1 MHIAAIRIHSL
12 PAAAVAARAAAVAG
26 RATRSA
32 ASVATTSSAS
42 RAAFSTCSLRPRSA
56 AASPT
61 AAVRARQQP
70 PPYQTAF
77 SVRGYASDSY
87 PPHTV
92 LNMPALSPTMT
103 SGNLGQWAKKLGDE
117 IVPGDVLIEVETDK
131 ATMDFECQDEGFLA
145 KIFVESG
152 EKDVPV
158 GKPIGVLVENKD
170 DIDKFA
176 DFKPDSSSAA
186 PAAKKEETKE
196 KQSKDEPK
204 DEPKEDAPQEKASKE
219 ESSAPKK
226 EATTWAKS
234 ASSDRVKAS
243 PLAKT
248 LAAEKGIDLSTVKGT
263 GPDGRIVKEDVLNY
277 KAPAAAASSKAAA
290 SGKAPA
296 VPAAAPGAAYV
307 DIPLSNVRKVI
318 ASRLLESK
326 QTIPHYYLTQEIN
339 VDKILKLRE
348 VLNSQANGKYK
359 LSVND
364 FVIKASALA
373 LKAVPE
379 VNSSWQGSTI
389 RQFNNAD
396 IAVAVATDNGLITP
410 IVTSAETRGLSTIST
425 SVKELAARAR
435 INKLQPNEYQGGT
448 FTISNLGMYGIS
460 HFTAIINPPHSSILA
475 VGGATDKLVLDD
487 AEERGFRATKVMNVT
502 LSCDHR
508 VVDGAVGSKWLGVFK
523 GLIENPLTMLL

>member
-1 MHIAAIRIHSL
+1 MHAAVIRSL
-12 PAAAVAARAAAVAG
+12 PGRALTARVPLAASARLASAAPARPVAGVCCAVQRCAFHVARTIPTSRTATRARAANP
-26 RATRSA
+26 
-32 ASVATTSSAS
+32 
-42 RAAFSTCSLRPRSA
+42 AFSA
-56 AASPT
+56 
-61 AAVRARQQP
+61 
-70 PPYQTAF
+70 
-77 SVRGYASDSY
+77 VRGYASGSY

-92 LNMPALSPTMT
+92 LSMPALSPTMT
-103 SGNLGQWAKKLGDE
+103 SGNLGSWSKKIGDE
-117 IVPGDVLIEVETDK
+117 IVPGDVLVEVETDK

-145 KIFVESG
+145 KIFIEGG

-158 GKPIGVLVENKD
+158 GKPIGILVENKE

-176 DFKPDSSSAA
+176 DFQPESGSAPP
-186 PAAKKEETKE
+186 PAKEEKSE
-196 KQSKDEPK
+196 
-204 DEPKEDAPQEKASKE
+204 SKE
-219 ESSAPKK
+219 EAPKKKESEKEEPKK
-226 EATTWAKS
+226 EAPVPKKTAES
-234 ASSDRVKAS
+234 SSSDRIIAS

-248 LAAEKGIDLSTVKGT
+248 LAAEKGIDLGSITGT
-263 GPDGRIVKEDVLNY
+263 GPNGRIVKDDVLNY
-277 KAPAAAASSKAAA
+277 KAPAAGKATSSAASSKA
-290 SGKAPA
+290 
-296 VPAAAPGAAYV
+296 PAAAPAPGATYV

-318 ASRLLESK
+318 ATRLAESK
-326 QTIPHYYLTQEIN
+326 QQIPHYYLTQEIN

-348 VLNSQANGKYK
+348 VLNSQSNGKFK

-379 VNSSWQGSTI
+379 VNSSWQGTTI

-410 IVTSAETRGLSTIST
+410 IVKRAETVGLSEIST

-475 VGGATDKLVLDD
+475 VGGATDKLVIDESAD
-487 AEERGFRATKVMNVT
+487 KGFRASKVMNVT

-508 VVDGAVGSKWLGVFK
+508 VVDGAVGAKWLGVFK
-523 GLIENPLTMLL
+523 GLLENPLTMLL

>member
-1 MHIAAIRIHSL
+1 MHVAAFRSL
-12 PAAAVAARAAAVAG
+12 PARAAALRASPLAG
-26 RATRSA
+26 CARLAC
-32 ASVATTSSAS
+32 VNTTSSAAAVSS
-42 RAAFSTCSLRPRSA
+42 RAAFSTCSLRPRTVAVASRTA
-56 AASPT
+56 AA
-61 AAVRARQQP
+61 RARQP
-70 PPYQTAF
+70 SYTAV

-103 SGNLGQWAKKLGDE
+103 SGNLGQWAKKIGDE

-158 GKPIGVLVENKD
+158 GRPIGVLVESKD

-176 DFKPDSSSAA
+176 DFKPDSAPAA
-186 PAAKKEETKE
+186 PAKKESKE
-196 KQSKDEPK
+196 KQSTDEAKEEKPK
-204 DEPKEDAPQEKASKE
+204 EEKAPRETESKEDAPNKE
-219 ESSAPKK
+219 SAP
-226 EATTWAKS
+226 AKS
-234 ASSDRVKAS
+234 SSSDRVKAS

-248 LAAEKGIDLSTVKGT
+248 LAAEKGIDLSAVKGT
-263 GPDGRIVKEDVLNY
+263 GPDGRIVKEDILNY

-290 SGKAPA
+290 SGKAAPA
-296 VPAAAPGAAYV
+296 APAAAPGAAYV

-410 IVTSAETRGLSTIST
+410 IVSSAEHRGLSTIST
-425 SVKELAARAR
+425 TVKELAARAR

-487 AEERGFRATKVMNVT
+487 AEERGFRNTKVMNVT

>member
-1 MHIAAIRIHSL
+1 MHVAAFRSL
-12 PAAAVAARAAAVAG
+12 PARAAVLRASPLAGCARLACVN
-26 RATRSA
+26 T
-32 ASVATTSSAS
+32 TTSSAAAAVSS
-42 RAAFSTCSLRPRSA
+42 RAAFSTYCLRPRTTAVASRTA
-56 AASPT
+56 AA
-61 AAVRARQQP
+61 RARQP
-70 PPYQTAF
+70 SSHSAF

-103 SGNLGQWAKKLGDE
+103 AGNLGQWAKKIGDE

-158 GKPIGVLVENKD
+158 GRPIGVLVESKD
-170 DIDKFA
+170 DIEKFA
-176 DFKPDSSSAA
+176 DFKPESAPAA
-186 PAAKKEETKE
+186 PAKSKEKQSTDEAKEEEPKEEKAPKEKESKEDAAKKE
-196 KQSKDEPK
+196 
-204 DEPKEDAPQEKASKE
+204 
-219 ESSAPKK
+219 SAP
-226 EATTWAKS
+226 AKS
-234 ASSDRVKAS
+234 SSSDRVKAS
-243 PLAKT
+243 PMAKT

-263 GPDGRIVKEDVLNY
+263 GPDGRIVKEDILNY
-277 KAPAAAASSKAAA
+277 KAPAAAAPSKAAS
-290 SGKAPA
+290 SGKGA
-296 VPAAAPGAAYV
+296 PAAAPGAAYV

-410 IVTSAETRGLSTIST
+410 IVTSAEHRGLSTIST
-425 SVKELAARAR
+425 TVKELAARAR

-487 AEERGFRATKVMNVT
+487 AEERGFRNTKVMNVT